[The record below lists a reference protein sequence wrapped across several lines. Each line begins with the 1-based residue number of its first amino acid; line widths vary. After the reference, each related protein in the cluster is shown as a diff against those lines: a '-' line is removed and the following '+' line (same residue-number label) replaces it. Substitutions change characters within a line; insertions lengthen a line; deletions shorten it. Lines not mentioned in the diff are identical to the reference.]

1 MIHQKVE
8 RAVPI
13 LIIFLHCLAEEDVHN
28 GHLCVVMNEVLLL
41 LQIILCELLEIREA
55 HKVISILFVAIL
67 ELLERGGL
75 D

>member
-1 MIHQKVE
+1 
-8 RAVPI
+8 
-13 LIIFLHCLAEEDVHN
+13 VHN